1 MPPLN
6 YQNISFYLVKK
17 IPEFQHEFETHL
29 KDQHGEILPH
39 VLFGDF
45 TRFFVRKYYES
56 QKDARAKEVL
66 LRCVEFVEEMLE
78 SNDLDL
84 KGLVLV
90 SFLKNLFEPKEEYYE
105 PIKLCLKPKTLA
117 LLKVVEK

>member
-1 MPPLN
+1 MKKIN
-6 YQNISFYLVKK
+6 YQNISEYLLEK
-17 IPEFQHEFETHL
+17 IPEFRSDFNEYF
-29 KDQHGEILPH
+29 KNQHGENLQH

-56 QKDARAKEVL
+56 QQDIGAKEVV
-66 LRCVEFVEEMLE
+66 LRCAELIEEMLE
-78 SNDLDL
+78 QQNLDL

-90 SFLKNLFEPKEEYYE
+90 SFLENLYDPKEAYYQG
-105 PIKLCLKPKTLA
+105 IKSYLKPKTLE